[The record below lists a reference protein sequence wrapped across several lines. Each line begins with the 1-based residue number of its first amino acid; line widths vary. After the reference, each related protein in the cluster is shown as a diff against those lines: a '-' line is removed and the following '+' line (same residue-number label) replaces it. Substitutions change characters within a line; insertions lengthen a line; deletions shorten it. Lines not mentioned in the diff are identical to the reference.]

1 MKNSEDASS
10 EEKDITEVEETKT
23 ASDVKGL
30 QLVVIGKTDADN
42 DKLILET
49 LSSIGK
55 TRQSICDSVMSIV
68 ADAILRLEHKK
79 GSELIFPITGIIL
92 RNFKDKDLSRTTLQA
107 MLKVLLETESA
118 SMKFEQGI
126 TLGDTATHF
135 AAGYTGNRHLR
146 RIMGEKEL
154 QDYSKHMAIRG
165 YGEALNAMP
174 RCNTQKAKNLEDPIL
189 KLITRFQEMVEVL
202 TLVLKTKEIEEI
214 KKTRELEKMPQ
225 SPC

>member
-1 MKNSEDASS
+1 MKNSEDPSS
-10 EEKDITEVEETKT
+10 EEKDIKEVEETKT
-23 ASDVKGL
+23 ASDVRGL
-30 QLVVIGKTDADN
+30 QLVVIGKTEGDN

-49 LSSIGK
+49 LRTIGK
-55 TRQSICDSVMSIV
+55 TQQSICDSVMSIV

-107 MLKVLLETESA
+107 MLKVLLETESPA
-118 SMKFEQGI
+118 MQFEQGI

-154 QDYSKHMAIRG
+154 QDYSRHMAIRG
-165 YGEALNAMP
+165 YSTALNAVP
-174 RCNTQKAKNLEDPIL
+174 RCNTQKARNLEEPVV
-189 KLITRFQEMVEVL
+189 KLINRFREMVEVL
-202 TLVLKTKEIEEI
+202 NLVLKTKEIEEI
-214 KKTRELEKMPQ
+214 KKTRELEKVSP